1 MLAIPVALAATLYA
15 RFFAGY
21 WLGDDFGALASGLRT
36 AQQGETLRQAWAHL
50 FAPAASEGAFY
61 RPAMSAAVLFNAA
74 LAGTRFAGWF
84 AVNFAMHLANVVLVA
99 IAVATLARACG
110 RDGRLAGVV
119 AACLFAACPLLAE
132 GVFWISA
139 RADAA
144 VTLLTLAA
152 MLAWVRARVS
162 VAAAC
167 AVPLCVLAA
176 LGFKESA
183 AVFPLQIALVAFAW
197 PSRPARGQIA
207 SIVAC
212 FAFVALFFAM
222 RAHLFG
228 DIWHVYPTSAVA
240 SPDERFRQAIASLL
254 PWWRGLSRSAPA
266 AGTAYVVAL
275 AIAMATVLLATRGGQ
290 RLLAAALFMASVG
303 LCAAT
308 LMNLGGMNPSGEGG
322 RLAYSP
328 FAWLALALGVASAK
342 PLAGADRPATSA
354 SRRAGVAALVA
365 ATIIGT
371 FVLDRELRDAHAAQ
385 DQLHAL
391 AQATREW
398 AALHP
403 GLTLLV
409 IDGARGAVVTG
420 RNAQGALVLPPIQQE
435 PLLHRMLPTLPA
447 EIESRYDQLQQGLA
461 TRLDALRPSFVD
473 AGVLQ
478 RLAAHDT
485 ARWPEHY
492 GCWSASERR
501 IVELPAPDPAQRR
514 AWADAVR
521 ESAARCKD
529 Q

>member
-176 LGFKESA
+176 LAFKESA

-228 DIWHVYPTSAVA
+228 DIWHVYPTTVVA
-240 SPDERFRQAIASLL
+240 SPDERF
-254 PWWRGLSRSAPA
+254 PHG
-266 AGTAYVVAL
+266 
-275 AIAMATVLLATRGGQ
+275 
-290 RLLAAALFMASVG
+290 
-303 LCAAT
+303 
-308 LMNLGGMNPSGEGG
+308 
-322 RLAYSP
+322 
-328 FAWLALALGVASAK
+328 
-342 PLAGADRPATSA
+342 
-354 SRRAGVAALVA
+354 
-365 ATIIGT
+365 
-371 FVLDRELRDAHAAQ
+371 
-385 DQLHAL
+385 
-391 AQATREW
+391 
-398 AALHP
+398 
-403 GLTLLV
+403 
-409 IDGARGAVVTG
+409 
-420 RNAQGALVLPPIQQE
+420 
-435 PLLHRMLPTLPA
+435 
-447 EIESRYDQLQQGLA
+447 
-461 TRLDALRPSFVD
+461 
-473 AGVLQ
+473 
-478 RLAAHDT
+478 
-485 ARWPEHY
+485 
-492 GCWSASERR
+492 
-501 IVELPAPDPAQRR
+501 
-514 AWADAVR
+514 
-521 ESAARCKD
+521 
-529 Q
+529 

>member
-152 MLAWVRARVS
+152 MLAWVRAHVS

-240 SPDERFRQAIASLL
+240 SPDERFRHAIASLL

-371 FVLDRELRDAHAAQ
+371 FVLERELRDAHAAQ

-409 IDGARGAVVTG
+409 IDGARGRCRHRTQRA
-420 RNAQGALVLPPIQQE
+420 RRACAAAHPAGAAAASDAAD
-435 PLLHRMLPTLPA
+435 T
-447 EIESRYDQLQQGLA
+447 SRGD
-461 TRLDALRPSFVD
+461 RVALRPAAAGTGD
-473 AGVLQ
+473 ATRRAASIVRRCRRPAAACRARHGA
-478 RLAAHDT
+478 LART
-485 ARWPEHY
+485 LWLLV
-492 GCWSASERR
+492 GER
-501 IVELPAPDPAQRR
+501 APDCRASGARSGAASRVGRRSTRIRR
-514 AWADAVR
+514 AL
-521 ESAARCKD
+521 